1 MLDTR
6 SSLVEQSRKLSAR
19 QQRERQHAGFLFY
32 QAGRQ
37 TRSIVQK
44 FSNHTL
50 LPAVVYRALRVLQ
63 RGEKYTVTRRQC
75 PLPVRF
81 SLLPPPTRFFFSL
94 FFFFWFFPCSFCRRH
109 STRRIF
115 RLFRKLTRCTVASF
129 TSGESLRGPAA
140 YLEYERISTS
150 DICIEAAYW
159 SGGSPDEIPFSPL
172 PIKEAVRTL
181 EREAASLFGDECVF
195 YTSTISHL
203 IL

>member
-1 MLDTR
+1 M
-6 SSLVEQSRKLSAR
+6 
-19 QQRERQHAGFLFY
+19 
-32 QAGRQ
+32 
-37 TRSIVQK
+37 QK

-50 LPAVVYRALRVLQ
+50 SPAVVYRALGVLQ

-81 SLLPPPTRFFFSL
+81 SLSFLLPLVSFFFD
-94 FFFFWFFPCSFCRRH
+94 FFPCSFCRRH
-109 STRRIF
+109 STRWIF

-129 TSGESLRGPAA
+129 TSGESSRGPAA

-150 DICIEAAYW
+150 DICIEAAYC
-159 SGGSPDEIPFSPL
+159 SCGSPDEIPFSPL

-181 EREAASLFGDECVF
+181 EREAASLFGDERVF